1 MAKLGITLGADKLIK
16 GKGNYEPTFKNV
28 RGIHIGVV
36 TVMVLLVGWYLLKDR
51 PTVIRGSNGDGA
63 TSYVDTQSFQG
74 WKFYQ
79 YNSLGAMAGALNG
92 ESN

>member
-1 MAKLGITLGADKLIK
+1 MGKLFGPDKF
-16 GKGNYEPTFKNV
+16 NYTPTFKNV

-36 TVMVLLVGWYLLKDR
+36 TVIFLLIAWYLFKGNIGYNPPAR
-51 PTVIRGSNGDGA
+51 NGNGA
-63 TSYVDTQSFQG
+63 TAYVDTQSFQG

-79 YNSLGAMAGALNG
+79 YNSLGATAGALNG